1 MTDTLVITGTEVF
14 DGDRFIGTHDV
25 LVRGGVV
32 EAVRS
37 TEAGGTPLAAEASA
51 AGSVVDVV
59 DGTGKTLTPGL
70 IDCHVHVGTVGA
82 GSLDAF
88 TEPFSLQ
95 FFRAARNLEKT
106 LQAGVTTAR
115 DAGGADAGVKTALA
129 QGLVEGP
136 DLRAAISIMS
146 QTGGHGDGR
155 MASGA
160 HMPMFTEHP
169 GRPDGVAD
177 GLDGVRAKTREILRA
192 GADHI
197 KICSTGGVLS
207 PADDPR
213 HSQFTQAEIEVI
225 VAEAA
230 AQGTYVMSHAQGAEG
245 IRNALRAGVRSIEH
259 GIYVDAQTIELF
271 LEKDAFLV
279 PTLQAPQAVIDAA
292 DAGAALPPAV
302 VEKARM
308 VADIHR
314 EAIAAAHQAGVKI
327 AMGTDAGVGP
337 HGENLEELELM
348 VDIGLSTE
356 EALRAGTTAAAAL
369 LGLDSVEAV
378 AGAGAGGVPSGVA
391 GGGGAAAG
399 GETGGGASAAAGG
412 LALVGRVAPG
422 YAADLVL
429 FEGDLSRV
437 GLSEARRRVSQVYR
451 GGVRKR

>member
-1 MTDTLVITGTEVF
+1 MTDTLVITGAQVF
-14 DGDRFIGTHDV
+14 DGHRFIGTHDV
-25 LVRGGVV
+25 LVRSGVI

-37 TEAGGTPLAAEASA
+37 TEAGGTPLAAGASA

-59 DGTGKTLTPGL
+59 DGSGKTLTPGL
-70 IDCHVHVGTVGA
+70 IDCHVHVATEGA

-115 DAGGADAGVKTALA
+115 DAGGADAGVKAALA
-129 QGLVEGP
+129 EGLVDGP
-136 DLRAAISIMS
+136 DLRAAVSIMS

-160 HMPMFTEHP
+160 HMPMLSGHP

-177 GLDGVRAKTREILRA
+177 GLEGVRAKTREILRA

-207 PADDPR
+207 PTDDPR
-213 HSQFTQAEIEVI
+213 HSQFAEAEIRVI
-225 VAEAA
+225 VEEAA
-230 AQGTYVMSHAQGAEG
+230 AQGTYVMSHAQGSGG
-245 IRNALRAGVRSIEH
+245 IRSALRAGVRSIEH
-259 GIYVDAQTIELF
+259 GIYLDAETIELF

-292 DAGAALPPAV
+292 DAGASLPPAV

-308 VADIHR
+308 VADVHR
-314 EAIAAAHQAGVKI
+314 EAIQAAHRAGVRI

-337 HGENLEELELM
+337 HGENLEELELL
-348 VDIGLSTE
+348 VDVGLSTE
-356 EALRAGTTAAAAL
+356 EALGAGTTTAAEL
-369 LGLDSVEAV
+369 MGLES
-378 AGAGAGGVPSGVA
+378 
-391 GGGGAAAG
+391 
-399 GETGGGASAAAGG
+399 
-412 LALVGRVAPG
+412 VGRVAPG
-422 YAADLVL
+422 CAADLVL
-429 FEGDLSRV
+429 FDGDLQRA
-437 GLSEARRRVSQVYR
+437 GLSEARSRVSQVYR
-451 GGVRKR
+451 GGARKR